1 MTTGTK
7 FPVVMSAGAMP
18 GIGQAVDGVFGRV
31 VTAPKVAVRDPAAFP
46 KAAAGYVRYA
56 DR

>member
-7 FPVVMSAGAMP
+7 APVVMSAGAMP
-18 GIGQAVDGVFGRV
+18 GIGQAVGGVFGRV
-31 VTAPKVAVRDPAAFP
+31 VTAPKVAVPDPAAFP